1 MAASTRPLVWDF
13 YRVVGSASGLGGTVE
28 YYEESGQSIWL
39 DSNGLTTETTTVED
53 GHWEDT
59 TWSEDIQ
66 IMPDSH
72 SLLALDH
79 PSNGVLYG
87 VTVRDGQLWFYRYV
101 YAMDIGDMVKNG
113 TWRSNNDSAIEQVN
127 IQLTNTSNDLF
138 SADAT
143 LFQPGARLKLAICMG
158 DSSPYDIGV
167 AHVDEVVFDQ
177 LSPTVTMSGRN
188 QTGYYLK
195 DQTFGAATVWEGNGK
210 TVVENILEFAGIK
223 KYAVGPSDTTWTW
236 TFEPEKTVLGGL
248 EHIGAWFAGW
258 EVRELPSG
266 MVIVGYPWWIATNYQ
281 ATGYYQLNVARE
293 VVRRKTR
300 KASDAAYRQ
309 VYVTGKDSSGADLV
323 PAVAPVENFSFW
335 SLPANKIYYDTAPN
349 GLTQEELQA
358 YAEDLA
364 ERLQYVGMV
373 DTFNLPFMQPQLMI
387 GDVVQ
392 VYYTGDTEAISLGTI
407 TSLVHTFGQN
417 GFTTQMTV
425 DSGGNVSENAGATV
439 TRTRALGGYTR
450 QQNVLDFMKNVARG
464 Y

>member
-1 MAASTRPLVWDF
+1 MAASERPLVWDF
-13 YRVVGSASGLGGTVE
+13 YRAVGSASGLGGTVE

-39 DSNGLTTETTTVED
+39 DSQGLTTEITTVEE
-53 GHWEDT
+53 GHWDKAE
-59 TWSEDIQ
+59 WSEDIE
-66 IMPDSH
+66 IMSDDH

-87 VTVRDGQLWFYRYV
+87 AAVRDGQLWFYRYV
-101 YAMDIGDMVKNG
+101 YAMDVGDLVRSG
-113 TWRSNNDSAIEQVN
+113 SWRASNDSAIEQLN
-127 IQLTNTSNDLF
+127 LQLLNVSADLF
-138 SADAT
+138 ETDAT
-143 LFQPGARLKLAICMG
+143 LFQPGARLSLAVVMG
-158 DSSPYDIGV
+158 DSAPYDIGV
-167 AHVDEVVFDQ
+167 AHLDDVAFDP
-177 LSPTVTMSGRN
+177 LSETVSLSGRN

-223 KYAVGPSDTTWTW
+223 KYTVGPSDTTWTW
-236 TFEPEKTVLGGL
+236 TFDPKKTVLGGL
-248 EHIGAWFAGW
+248 EYIGAWFNGW
-258 EVRELPSG
+258 ELRELPSG
-266 MVIVGYPWWIATNYQ
+266 MVIVGYPWWIAANYQ

-300 KASDAAYRQ
+300 KNADAAYCQ
-309 VYVTGKDSSGADLV
+309 VYVTGTDSSGADLV

-335 SLPANKIYYDTAPN
+335 SLPAQKIYYDTTPN

-373 DTFNLPFMQPQLMI
+373 DTFTLPFMQPQLMI

-392 VYYTGDTEAISLGTI
+392 VYYTGDTEAVSLGTI
-407 TSLVHTFGQN
+407 TSLSHTFGQS
-417 GFTTQMTV
+417 GFSTQFTV
-425 DSGGNVSENAGATV
+425 DSGGTVSESAGSAV

-450 QQNVLDFMKNVARG
+450 QQNVLDFMKNVAHG

>member
-13 YRVVGSASGLGGTVE
+13 YRAVGSASGLGGTVE

-39 DSNGLTTETTTVED
+39 DAQGLTTEIATVED

-59 TWSEDIQ
+59 EWSEDIE
-66 IMPDSH
+66 IMSDDH

-87 VTVRDGQLWFYRYV
+87 AAVRDGRLWFYRYV
-101 YAMDIGDMVKNG
+101 YAMDVGDLVRSG
-113 TWRSNNDSAIEQVN
+113 SWRASNDSAIEQLSL
-127 IQLTNTSNDLF
+127 QLLNVSADLF
-138 SADAT
+138 ETDAT
-143 LFQPGARLKLAICMG
+143 LFQPGARLSLAVVMG
-158 DSSPYDIGV
+158 DSAPYDIGV
-167 AHVDEVVFDQ
+167 AHLDDVAFDP
-177 LSPTVTMSGRN
+177 LSETVSLSGRN

-223 KYAVGPSDTTWTW
+223 KYTVGPSDTTWTW
-236 TFEPEKTVLGGL
+236 TFDPKKTVLGGL
-248 EHIGAWFAGW
+248 EYIGAWFNGW
-258 EVRELPSG
+258 ELRELPSG
-266 MVIVGYPWWIATNYQ
+266 MVIVGYPWWIAANYQ

-300 KASDAAYRQ
+300 KNADAAYRQ
-309 VYVTGKDSSGADLV
+309 VYVTGTDSTGADLV

-373 DTFNLPFMQPQLMI
+373 DSFTLPFMQPQLMI

-392 VYYTGDTEAISLGTI
+392 IYYTGDTEAVSLGTI
-407 TSLVHTFGQN
+407 TSLTHSFGRS
-417 GFTTQMTV
+417 GFSTQLTV
-425 DSGGNVSENAGATV
+425 DSGGAVSENAGAAV

-450 QQNVLDFMKNVARG
+450 QQNVLDFMKNVAHG